1 MSPTILD
8 LQGRPI
14 FKISMGD
21 LLRKA
26 SDLLPELRRRQW
38 AVMHAQTGK
47 GRGDAFVNGLQIGDY
62 LYVCLKSDELWAI
75 GRVISECKLLPL
87 ALMGFDLGEPW
98 VYREYEIVAEPV
110 NAHPGPLANQAVW
123 SPSGNS
129 ALGMVTEE
137 AQANAVLFEPYYGV
151 RLTNANV
158 TKQYAPPVTTTQ
170 LQRLPPRFYYI
181 QPGPDGAW
189 WPAFKAKSTARLPA
203 NAPLAAC
210 TAFGDLRPDDV
221 LVATTYYDQA
231 MGLGLVVEVPSVN
244 SEELTCDVSWL
255 LPESASM
262 GNNTFLTGVPFG
274 RTHQWARIRQAYAQ
288 QHPALHLVLD
298 TYFPPASTSPA
309 TPLLTYPLNQILFGP
324 PGTGKTYATAA
335 WAVAILEGRPVEEVE
350 AEYQDQRPALQQLL
364 RRYHALGQ
372 VEFVTFHQSFSYED
386 FVEGIKPHLT
396 DQEAISST
404 AGTTN
409 HLAYRLED
417 GAFMRLSNRAVYG
430 LNAYREQQQPSSAS
444 PDFDTLYQVFIGH
457 LQQRQTEQAE
467 PLVFKTKSGPE
478 VRLQPI
484 TEAGKLYLRHVNGQ
498 TDTQYLVSRD
508 RLQKLYQAFP
518 SAQQITNVYD
528 DITACIGGCN
538 ASVYWAMFNE
548 FKKFETAGFSTHAQ
562 PISLEERLR
571 RMQENY
577 GAVRDLAHS
586 FNYDKLTP
594 SDLTLAPRFV
604 LIIDEINRGNVAS
617 IFGELITLLE
627 EDKRGGTDNA
637 LSLLLPYSKQAFTV
651 PPNLYLLGTM
661 NTADRSVEALD
672 TALRR
677 RFAFVEMPPRPEKLP
692 KDVAGV
698 NLDLLLTAL
707 NERLEYLSDR
717 DHRLGHAWLMGVN
730 SLPAL
735 QHVFEYK
742 ILPQLQEYFY
752 GNWGRIRQVL
762 GKRFV
767 EKLAGTVS
775 LLDAVSEEDFTDV
788 RPRYRITTA
797 QSWDVAAFQ
806 SIYGMAPITVVSTET
821 PTPTT

>member
-1 MSPTILD
+1 
-8 LQGRPI
+8 
-14 FKISMGD
+14 MGD

-26 SDLLPELRRRQW
+26 SHLLPELRRRQW
-38 AVMHAQTGK
+38 AVMHAYTGK
-47 GRGDAFVNGLQIGDY
+47 SRGDAFVNGLQVGDY
-62 LYVCLKSDELWAI
+62 LYVCLKSEELWAI
-75 GRVISECKLLPL
+75 GRVTSDCKLLPL
-87 ALMGFDLGEPW
+87 AMMGFDPGEPW

-110 NAHPGPLANQAVW
+110 DAYPGPLANQAVW

-137 AQANAVLFEPYYGV
+137 DQANAVLFEPYYGV
-151 RLTNANV
+151 RLTNTNV
-158 TKQYAPPVTTTQ
+158 IKPCAQPVTASQ
-170 LQRLPPRFYYI
+170 LQRPPQRFYYI

-189 WPAFKAKSTARLPA
+189 WPEFQAKSSARLPA
-203 NAPLAAC
+203 SAPLAAH
-210 TAFGDLRPDDV
+210 TAFGQLRPDDV
-221 LVATTYYDQA
+221 LVATTHYDQA
-231 MGLGLVVEVPSVN
+231 VGLGLVVATPSAN
-244 SEELTCDVSWL
+244 LEESTCDVRWL
-255 LPESASM
+255 LPESATM
-262 GNNTFLTGVPFG
+262 GSNTFWTGVPFG
-274 RTHQWARIRQAYAQ
+274 RTQQWARIRQAYAQ
-288 QHPALHLVLD
+288 QHPTLQAVLD
-298 TYFPPASTSPA
+298 TYFPSAITSTP

-335 WAVAILEGRPVEEVE
+335 WAVAILEGRPVETVE

-364 RRYHALGQ
+364 RHYYTLGQ
-372 VEFVTFHQSFSYED
+372 VEFVTFHQSFGYED

-396 DQEAISST
+396 DQEATSST
-404 AGTTN
+404 AGAAN

-430 LNAYREQQQPSSAS
+430 LNAYHEHQQPPSAS
-444 PDFDTLYQVFIGH
+444 PDFDTLYQAFVGH
-457 LQQRQTEQAE
+457 LQQQQTEQASL
-467 PLVFKTKSGPE
+467 LVFKTKSGPE
-478 VRLQPI
+478 VQLQPI

-508 RLQKLYQAFP
+508 RLRKLYQAFP

-548 FKKFETAGFSTHAQ
+548 FKKFEAAGFSAHVQ
-562 PISLEERLR
+562 PSSLEERLR

-594 SDLTLAPRFV
+594 GDLIQAPRFV

-627 EDKRGGTDNA
+627 EDKRGGTANA
-637 LSLLLPYSKQAFTV
+637 LSLLLPYSKQSFTV

-692 KDVAGV
+692 IEVAGV
-698 NLDLLLTAL
+698 NLPWLLTAL

-767 EKLAGTVS
+767 EKLVGKVS
-775 LLDAVSEEDFTDV
+775 LLDTASEEDFADV
-788 RPRYRITTA
+788 RPRYRITSA
-797 QSWDVAAFQ
+797 SSWDVTAFQ
-806 SIYGMAPITVVSTET
+806 SIYESAPSGTIVSSET
-821 PTPTT
+821 PLPTI

>member
-1 MSPTILD
+1 
-8 LQGRPI
+8 
-14 FKISMGD
+14 MGD
-21 LLRKA
+21 IHRKA
-26 SDLLPELRRRQW
+26 SALLPELRRRQW
-38 AVMHAQTGK
+38 AVMHARTGK
-47 GRGDAFVNGLQIGDY
+47 SRGDAFVNGLQIGDY

-75 GRVISECKLLPL
+75 GRVTSECKLLPL
-87 ALMGFDLGEPW
+87 AMMGFDPGQPW
-98 VYREYEIVAEPV
+98 VYREYEIVAEPID
-110 NAHPGPLANQAVW
+110 AYPGPLANQAVW

-151 RLTNANV
+151 RLINTNV
-158 TKQYAPPVTTTQ
+158 TKQYAQPVIAAQ
-170 LQRLPPRFYYI
+170 LQRPPQRFYYI
-181 QPGPDGAW
+181 QPGPNGAW
-189 WPAFKAKSTARLPA
+189 WPEFKAKSTARLPT
-203 NAPLAAC
+203 NAPLATR
-210 TAFGDLRPDDV
+210 TAFSGLRADDV
-221 LVATTYYDQA
+221 LVATTQYNQA
-231 MGLGLVVEVPSVN
+231 VGLGLVVATPSAN
-244 SEELTCDVSWL
+244 PEELTCGVSWL

-262 GNNTFLTGVPFG
+262 GSNTFWTGVPFG

-288 QHPALHLVLD
+288 QRPAFQAVLD
-298 TYFPPASTSPA
+298 TYFPPTSILPT
-309 TPLLTYPLNQILFGP
+309 TPLLTFPLNQILFGP

-335 WAVAILEGRPVEEVE
+335 WAVAILEGRPVAEVE

-364 RRYHALGQ
+364 RHYHTLGQ

-386 FVEGIKPHLT
+386 FVEGIKPHLA
-396 DQEAISST
+396 DQEATSST
-404 AGTTN
+404 AGATN
-409 HLAYRLED
+409 YLAYRLED

-430 LNAYREQQQPSSAS
+430 LNAYHEQQQPPSAG
-444 PDFDTLYQVFIGH
+444 PDFDTLYQTFIGQ
-457 LQQRQTEQAE
+457 LQQRQTEQADL
-467 PLVFKTKSGPE
+467 LVFNTKSGPE
-478 VRLQPI
+478 VQLQPI

-508 RLQKLYQAFP
+508 RLRKLHQAFP

-548 FKKFETAGFSTHAQ
+548 LKKFEIAGFSTHVQ
-562 PISLEERLR
+562 PSSLEERLR

-586 FNYDKLTP
+586 FDYDKLTP
-594 SDLTLAPRFV
+594 GDLAQAPRFV
-604 LIIDEINRGNVAS
+604 LIIDEINRGNVAG

-627 EDKRGGTDNA
+627 EDKRGGTANA

-677 RFAFVEMPPRPEKLP
+677 RFSFVEMPPLPDKLP
-692 KDVAGV
+692 KEVVGV
-698 NLDLLLTAL
+698 NLQLLLTAL

-717 DHRLGHAWLMGVN
+717 DHRLGHAWLMGAN

-767 EKLAGTVS
+767 EKLAGKVS
-775 LLDAVSEEDFTDV
+775 LLDTVPDDDFADV
-788 RPRYRITTA
+788 RPRYRITAA

-806 SIYGMAPITVVSTET
+806 SIYGMDPPVAIVSNET
-821 PTPTT
+821 PAPTT